1 MSLESGHRTD
11 ILATNGGPLNLMEK
25 TLRLL
30 IPPLLLGLLT
40 GCADH
45 LFGSPIGTDGDSPAA
60 ETTFPADIS
69 NIWTNRSCTDA
80 GCHGGGAAGGGVA
93 LEEFDCEQ
101 SVVDGYAIAGS
112 AATSPLWLEVNEETM
127 PLSGGPLTQEEKDAV
142 AAWIDSGAL
151 CEGGADTGR

>member
-1 MSLESGHRTD
+1 VLGAAAARACAGTRRVTRRRGGLCTLALQLAQLAGLEVV
-11 ILATNGGPLNLMEK
+11 
-25 TLRLL
+25 
-30 IPPLLLGLLT
+30 
-40 GCADH
+40 
-45 LFGSPIGTDGDSPAA
+45 AA
-60 ETTFPADIS
+60 AAP
-69 NIWTNRSCTDA
+69 
-80 GCHGGGAAGGGVA
+80 GGGAAGGGVA

-112 AATSPLWLEVNEETM
+112 ADTSPLWLEVSEETM